1 MSINAY
7 VELLKSLQADHLL
20 GVGKQVSMATIAAQL
35 AYRDEQHFIESFTHH
50 IGQSPETFQPA
61 SCIPRSF
68 GYMHDIAKIP
78 QMQIGWAITAL
89 IKKP

>member
-35 AYRDEQHFIESFTHH
+35 AYRDEQ
-50 IGQSPETFQPA
+50 P
-61 SCIPRSF
+61 
-68 GYMHDIAKIP
+68 
-78 QMQIGWAITAL
+78 
-89 IKKP
+89 